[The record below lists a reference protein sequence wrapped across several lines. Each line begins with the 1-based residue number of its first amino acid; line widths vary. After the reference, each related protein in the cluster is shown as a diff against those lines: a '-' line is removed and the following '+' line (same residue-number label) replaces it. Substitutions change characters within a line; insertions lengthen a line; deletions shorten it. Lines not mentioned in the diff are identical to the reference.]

1 MFKYKID
8 ILSDLKQAGYN
19 TNRIRQENL
28 LSQSTLQKFREQNT
42 KLTLENLGVVCK
54 LLNCQLSDILEY
66 VPDQDNSF
74 T

>member
-66 VPDQDNSF
+66 VPDQY
-74 T
+74 